1 MIRTQVQ
8 LTDMQYN
15 AIKELARQ
23 KNTSAASVIRSAID
37 KYLVSGQ
44 PGRQALY
51 ENALKVAGKYKSG
64 ASDISTHHDKYL
76 EEAFS

>member
-8 LTDMQYN
+8 LTEMQYN

-23 KNTSAASVIRSAID
+23 NNTSAASVIRIAID

-44 PGRQALY
+44 PGRHALY

-64 ASDISTHHDKYL
+64 SSDISTHHDKYL